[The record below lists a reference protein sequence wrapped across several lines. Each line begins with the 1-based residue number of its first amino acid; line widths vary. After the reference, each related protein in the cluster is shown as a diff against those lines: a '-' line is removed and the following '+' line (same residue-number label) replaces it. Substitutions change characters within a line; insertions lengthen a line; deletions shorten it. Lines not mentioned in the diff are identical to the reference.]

1 MIIQQSIQ
9 NTWRQEGLFH
19 ILPSFALYHSTDM
32 MTDDYGF
39 ILACGWMRNLVA
51 KHAHKFN
58 KAKVYRDRTKYTR
71 KIKRR
76 VGHSSN

>member
-1 MIIQQSIQ
+1 MEIKGRTMQIQQSVQ

-39 ILACGWMRNLVA
+39 IFAWLTWSWGVELWMDA
-51 KHAHKFN
+51 
-58 KAKVYRDRTKYTR
+58 
-71 KIKRR
+71 
-76 VGHSSN
+76 

>member
-1 MIIQQSIQ
+1 
-9 NTWRQEGLFH
+9 
-19 ILPSFALYHSTDM
+19 
-32 MTDDYGF
+32 
-39 ILACGWMRNLVA
+39 MRNLVA